1 MNLQDLKL
9 QFPSFT
15 VVGHGFQPL
24 NIQITSTDEVQVS
37 DVLNLG
43 PIDPELVQG

>member
-1 MNLQDLKL
+1 MNMQDLKL

-24 NIQITSTDEVQVS
+24 KIQITSTDEVQVS